1 MDSIFNEILEL
12 YGIDEVTRLI
22 NLPCLLF
29 ENIEDE
35 KEFEKLLLFFDESLN
50 DVDNNDDLI
59 EFEIFSE
66 NSTQQNLTAQQ
77 KQMLLLVQQRVK
89 NMNLTPEKIDSL
101 RQKQLHVNQQIQA
114 EIYRNVNNSNDYFIN
129 AAKNPRAFMQ
139 QNMNSMQTIP
149 KNMRQQIVVPPQDQ
163 SKKGIFNSLKTF
175 YGKFMRVSGIM
186 AMISGAGML
195 LTGTPGFGGTV
206 SRRAIQTENGVI
218 EQSITIPFNLLS
230 NIIYWVSQCIDF
242 VTGGI
247 TNLSSQMYV
256 QKSESGMV
264 FANGGVIMYYIS
276 MTLTLIFM
284 IIPMCKNIIKTV
296 KNSKK
301 EEYAQTHQM
310 IREDITDEMLYKDN
324 KEYYEEIKILDEI
337 LEKDFD
343 NLSVLNE
350 GLFDWIKRILPTP
363 KNLLKLVNKGFIV
376 LVRTARGIEEGL
388 KTGAISPFM
397 AQFYNIVISIG
408 NIILTIV
415 KGILLIIAGLSG
427 TDIKKVEAEHTV
439 KKEAIRNGS
448 ED

>member
-1 MDSIFNEILEL
+1 MH
-12 YGIDEVTRLI
+12 
-22 NLPCLLF
+22 
-29 ENIEDE
+29 
-35 KEFEKLLLFFDESLN
+35 
-50 DVDNNDDLI
+50 
-59 EFEIFSE
+59 
-66 NSTQQNLTAQQ
+66 
-77 KQMLLLVQQRVK
+77 
-89 NMNLTPEKIDSL
+89 LTPEKIDSL
-101 RQKQLHVNQQIQA
+101 RQKQLHANQQIQA

-310 IREDITDEMLYKDN
+310 VRESITDEMLYEDN

-350 GLFDWIKRILPTP
+350 GLFDWIKKILPIP

-415 KGILLIIAGLSG
+415 KGIILIIAGLSG
-427 TDIKKVEAEHTV
+427 TDTKKMEAQHTV

>member
-66 NSTQQNLTAQQ
+66 NSTRQNLTAQQ

-101 RQKQLHVNQQIQA
+101 RQKQLHANQQIQA

-139 QNMNSMQTIP
+139 QNINSMQTIP

-350 GLFDWIKRILPTP
+350 GLFDWIKKILPTP